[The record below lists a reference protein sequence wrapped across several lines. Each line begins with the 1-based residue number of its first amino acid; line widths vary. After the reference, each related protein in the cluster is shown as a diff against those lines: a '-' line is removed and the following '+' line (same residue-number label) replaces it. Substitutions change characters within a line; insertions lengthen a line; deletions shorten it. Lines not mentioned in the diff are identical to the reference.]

1 VLLVCGCARDVDR
14 DLCRV
19 AEHARDDS
27 RRIAVVVRVL
37 VVVVGAAG
45 MLDEGQEND
54 NKTTQ

>member
-1 VLLVCGCARDVDR
+1 MLLVYG
-14 DLCRV
+14 
-19 AEHARDDS
+19 HARD
-27 RRIAVVVRVL
+27 RRIDLVLIAVHARDSARRRAVRGRVL